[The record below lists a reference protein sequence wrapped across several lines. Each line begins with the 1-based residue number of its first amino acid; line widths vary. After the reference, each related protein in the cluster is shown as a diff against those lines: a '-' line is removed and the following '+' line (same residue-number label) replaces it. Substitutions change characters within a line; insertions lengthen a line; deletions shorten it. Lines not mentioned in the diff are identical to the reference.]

1 MKRAS
6 NVPLPYNA
14 GAGQLFKWW
23 ITIFS
28 GEIEIGR
35 SEFFLVLG
43 SGGLSFPDL
52 EAGEGSEFSGPGF
65 SKFGACGGRG
75 LGEGGLSFLSLR
87 SGVVIPYISHLLS
100 MCYPKRQVFCAILA

>member
-43 SGGLSFPDL
+43 SGG
-52 EAGEGSEFSGPGF
+52 SEFSRF
-65 SKFGACGGRG
+65 
-75 LGEGGLSFLSLR
+75 R
-87 SGVVIPYISHLLS
+87 SGGGV
-100 MCYPKRQVFCAILA
+100 